1 MTPKDLE
8 EACKQPL
15 AIATVLS
22 MMTIV
27 PIHFIGMFT
36 IFLKLNQQF
45 NPNRIA
51 AEIRQNN
58 RLVRQFGA
66 RK

>member
-15 AIATVLS
+15 VIATVVS
-22 MMTIV
+22 MMTMV

-36 IFLKLNQQF
+36 IFIKINQQF
-45 NPNRIA
+45 NPSRIA
-51 AEIRQNN
+51 AEIRQKTN
-58 RLVRQFGA
+58 
-66 RK
+66 